1 LKWIGGFALFFI
13 LLAVI
18 GNLLPEDELYTD
30 ESAYTPPETGQQ
42 MPPSEPAPSGP
53 GKSTVESAPTFQELI
68 LGDWAVEDIVM
79 NGQSLSDL
87 AGQYGTDLSEYVY
100 SFYSNGQVS
109 VYSPAGTEQQTYSI
123 EGQNIYLYSSV
134 WGGSPGVINY
144 IRSSEMQLTF
154 YVADGFGGS
163 TPMIVTFARE

>member
-1 LKWIGGFALFFI
+1 MG
-13 LLAVI
+13 VI
-18 GNLLPEDELYTD
+18 SNLLPEEELYTD
-30 ESAYTPPETGQQ
+30 EPVYQSPESVQQ
-42 MPPSEPAPSGP
+42 MPPAERASSGQGKPAAAKPAATP
-53 GKSTVESAPTFQELI
+53 QELI

-100 SFYSNGQVS
+100 SFSSNGQVS

-163 TPMIVTFARE
+163 TPMIVTFARG